1 MERRLRFSPF
11 GPGGP
16 ELGVEGALDGFR
28 VIAGALRGGPDRVFH
43 LERESRGERAEPP
56 ADVGER
62 GSPVA
67 LRAVRLEVAHPIE
80 RAPRNAAL
88 GVTNE
93 LTETVNAVRPDV
105 LVRVLRVA
113 ELGWVDDPKRRGV
126 VEPARLIDRSRECV
140 ASRLVVVQGER
151 DRLDAVLGEAN
162 ELLGLDPG
170 AADRGDV
177 RDPLRAEVVNVDEAF
192 DEDELAPLARREA
205 EDVRQPVRREIRASR
220 APQVEVARL
229 AIVKRSRPERPDP
242 PPLVSPRAAQPPGPA
257 VVRDDAGSLDLFHS
271 ITAVRENALCRL
283 GRRDESESRTA
294 DRLGVEAAPLEIRAR
309 PRALRSGELPA
320 GELEEA

>member
-1 MERRLRFSPF
+1 MERQLPFSPRW
-11 GPGGP
+11 PGTP
-16 ELGVEGALDGFR
+16 DLGVEGALDGFR
-28 VIAGALRGGPDRVFH
+28 VVAAALRGGPDRVFH
-43 LERESRGERAEPP
+43 LERESRRERAEPP
-56 ADVGER
+56 ADVRER
-62 GSPVA
+62 SSPFA
-67 LRAVRLEVAHPIE
+67 LRAVRLEVAHAIE
-80 RAPRNAAL
+80 RAPGNPTL

-93 LTETVNAVRPDV
+93 ITETVSAVHTDV
-105 LVRVLRVA
+105 LIRVLRVA
-113 ELGWVDDPKRRGV
+113 ELGRVNDPKRRGM

-151 DRLDAVLGEAN
+151 DRLDAVLGEAD

-177 RDPLRAEVVNVDEAF
+177 PDPLRAEVVNVDEAF
-192 DEDELAPLARREA
+192 DEHELAPLARRQA
-205 EDVRQPVRREIRASR
+205 EDVRQPVRRQMRASR

-283 GRRDESESRTA
+283 GRRDESES
-294 DRLGVEAAPLEIRAR
+294 
-309 PRALRSGELPA
+309 
-320 GELEEA
+320 